1 MTTLDELF
9 GPDALQAEID
19 AGYIRVGR
27 SGDGLSIYN
36 YTERAQYDH
45 HWTPVTLRC
54 RGLIARDDTGEILA
68 WPFPKF
74 FNHSEHGHGNPWA
87 PDLPPADTPFTVS
100 DKVDGSLGIVFWD
113 PRRGIVQG
121 ARWRVASRG
130 SFNSEQAKWAQRYI
144 IMHDDTGLAL
154 TRRLEPGYTYLCEI
168 VYPENRIVVNNGTR
182 EDLVLLAVYDE
193 NGYEDA
199 LEYNARH
206 RHDWRGV
213 GSIVADYRNVHRSV
227 EQLVSMAAANK
238 ELVSGAVKTG
248 TDMEGYVLRYATGL
262 RVKIKLAEYVRL
274 HAIITG
280 MNERT
285 IWEVLATG
293 GALDDLLESV
303 PDEFMRWVR
312 GVAARLQAEHDAYV
326 VAAHMAYANVFRE
339 GASRKEF
346 ALEATRT
353 GYSGALFRLYDGKA
367 IDELAWKS
375 CRPSGEAKFV
385 SDEEG

>member
-1 MTTLDELF
+1 MTTLDALF
-9 GPDALQAEID
+9 GPGALQAEID
-19 AGYIRVGR
+19 AGYVRVGR

-36 YTERAQYDH
+36 YTEKSSYDH

-87 PDLPPADTPFTVS
+87 PDLPSADTPFTVF
-100 DKVDGSLGIVFWD
+100 DKIDGSLGIVFYD
-113 PRRGIVQG
+113 PRRDIVQG
-121 ARWRVASRG
+121 TQWRVASRG
-130 SFNSEQAKWAQRYI
+130 SFNSEQARWARRYI
-144 IMHDDTGLAL
+144 NMRDDSGLAI

-168 VYPENRIVVNNGTR
+168 VYPENRIVVNNGTW

-193 NGYEDA
+193 DGHEDM
-199 LEYNARH
+199 LERSSQH

-213 GSIVADYRNVHRSV
+213 GTIVADYRDVDRTL
-227 EQLVSMAAANK
+227 EQLAAMAADSK
-238 ELVSGAVKTG
+238 ELVSGAVKSG
-248 TDMEGYVLRYATGL
+248 TAMEGYVLRYATGL
-262 RVKIKLAEYVRL
+262 RVKIKLADYVRL
-274 HAIITG
+274 HAILTG

-303 PDEFMRWVR
+303 PDEFMRWAR
-312 GVAARLQAEHDAYV
+312 GVAARLRAEHDAYV
-326 VAAHMAYANVFRE
+326 VAAHLAYANVFRE

-346 ALEATRT
+346 ALEAART
-353 GYSGALFRLYDGKA
+353 DYSGALFRLYDGKA

-375 CRPSGEAKFV
+375 CRPSGEAKFA
-385 SDEEG
+385 SDEE